1 MFSFHAHQCSYNPT
15 INCLPIYENN
25 VHIDFPPT
33 LKSVQ
38 AGRDRDIFQIYSEP
52 QLMNEQFINQIQY
65 Q

>member
-1 MFSFHAHQCSYNPT
+1 M
-15 INCLPIYENN
+15 
-25 VHIDFPPT
+25 HIDFPPT

-65 Q
+65 QQKSVKQK